1 MSEFQIQKTNITE
14 SRIVGNDLASSP
26 LSAGQVLVKI
36 DKFALTAN
44 NITYAVVGEQIGYWQ
59 FFPPHSQT
67 AQGTSV
73 DTQGWGILPVWGFA
87 DVVSSNCEEVPVGE
101 RLFGYFPPA
110 SHLVLEPAKVGKT
123 SWLDASA
130 HRRELPA
137 GYNIYRRV
145 AHEPGYNM
153 AHEDDRMLL
162 FPLHI
167 TSFALFDFFQENNW
181 FGAKQLVMLSAS
193 SKTSTGLAYG
203 VQDFSKKQSGD
214 EQSAPTLIGL
224 TSARNVDM
232 VNGINAYDTVLTYD
246 EIAKIDNSIP
256 TLIVDMSGNVNT
268 LSTLHKH
275 LGENMKFCSNVGVT
289 HWHELGR
296 SDDIIKERSEFFF
309 APSQI
314 QKRLQEWGP
323 QVFDQ
328 KSRKYLAVS
337 INKSR
342 EWLNMTDLDGLEGM
356 QAIFVDVCE
365 GKVAPDNGLIVR
377 MQS

>member
-1 MSEFQIQKTNITE
+1 MSEFQIQKTNITK
-14 SRIVGNDLASSP
+14 SRIVSNDLTKTP
-26 LSAGQVLVKI
+26 LSTGQVLVKI

-44 NITYAVVGEQIGYWQ
+44 NITYAVVGEKIGYWQ
-59 FFPPHSQT
+59 FFPPHSHSSH
-67 AQGTSV
+67 GTSE

-87 DVVSSNCEEVPVGE
+87 DVVSSNCDEVPVGE

-110 SHLVLEPAKVGKT
+110 SHLVLQPAKVGTT

-145 AHEPGYNM
+145 AHEPDYNK
-153 AHEDDRMLL
+153 AHEDERMLL

-203 VQDFSKKQSGD
+203 IQEFGKNLTSNKQTSP
-214 EQSAPTLIGL
+214 SLIAL
-224 TSARNVDM
+224 TSASNVDM
-232 VNGINAYDTVLTYD
+232 VIGINAYDSVLSYD
-246 EIAKIDNSIP
+246 EITKIDNNIP

-275 LGENMKFCSNVGVT
+275 LGDNMKFCSNVGVT

-296 SDDIIKERSEFFF
+296 SDDIISQRSEFFF

-314 QKRLQEWGP
+314 QKLLQEWGP
-323 QVFDQ
+323 QIFDQ
-328 KSRKYLAVS
+328 KSREYLAVS
-337 INKSR
+337 IAKSK
-342 EWLNMTDLDGLEGM
+342 EWLNLTDLKGLAGM
-356 QAIFVDVCE
+356 QEIFEDVCE
-365 GKVAPDNGLIVR
+365 GKIAPNNGLIVR

>member
-1 MSEFQIQKTNITE
+1 MSEFQIQKTNITQ
-14 SRIVGNDLASSP
+14 SRIVDNDLSGKELAP
-26 LSAGQVLVKI
+26 GQVLVKI

-44 NITYAVVGEQIGYWQ
+44 NVTYAVVGEQIGYWR
-59 FFPPHSQT
+59 FFPPHQQPANGSK
-67 AQGTSV
+67 V
-73 DTQGWGILPVWGFA
+73 DTEGWGILPVWGFA
-87 DVVSSNCEEVPVGE
+87 DVVNSACEGVVIGE

-110 SHLVLEPAKVGKT
+110 SHLVMQPAKAT
-123 SWLDASA
+123 STTWLDASE

-145 AHEPGYNM
+145 LAEPGYNS

-167 TSFALFDFFQENNW
+167 TSFALFDFFQENDW

-203 VQDFSKKQSGD
+203 VLEYAKHAK
-214 EQSAPTLIGL
+214 SAPRLVGL
-224 TSARNVDM
+224 TSRQNIEM
-232 VNGINAYDTVLTYD
+232 VKSINAYNEVLSYD
-246 EIAKIDNSIP
+246 EFNSIDNSIA
-256 TLIVDMSGNVNT
+256 TLIVDMSGNMST
-268 LSTLHKH
+268 LGALHKH

-289 HWHELGR
+289 HWHER
-296 SDDIIKERSEFFF
+296 TRNSDIITERSAFFF

-328 KSRKYLAVS
+328 KSREYLALS
-337 INKSR
+337 IGKSR
-342 EWLNMTDLDGLEGM
+342 TWLNMTEINGLVGM
-356 QAIFVDVCE
+356 KAIFEDVCE
-365 GKVAPDNGLIVR
+365 GKIAPDAGLIVR
-377 MQS
+377 MP